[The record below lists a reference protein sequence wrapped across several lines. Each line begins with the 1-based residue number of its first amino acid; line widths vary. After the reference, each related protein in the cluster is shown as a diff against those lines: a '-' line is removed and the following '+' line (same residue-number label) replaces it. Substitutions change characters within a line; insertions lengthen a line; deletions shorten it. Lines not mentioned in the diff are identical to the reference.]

1 MVSRSFGSFGS
12 ILIFQKL
19 LPFFNGQMVNN
30 LASPQSRAAKSQ
42 GRTFSHSSRSFDGH
56 IALGIIPPAT
66 QCIEQ
71 GFFSNRVY
79 LVKLVSGETKLSFFF
94 FCRKKWGAVPQNW
107 KHESA
112 RNFKDVRLF

>member
-1 MVSRSFGSFGS
+1 
-12 ILIFQKL
+12 
-19 LPFFNGQMVNN
+19 MVNN

-42 GRTFSHSSRSFDGH
+42 RRTFSHSSRSFDGH

-71 GFFSNRVY
+71 GVFSNMVY

-94 FCRKKWGAVPQNW
+94 FAEKNGVLSHKTGSTSQR
-107 KHESA
+107 EI
-112 RNFKDVRLF
+112 FKDVRLF